1 MASIEPQFRVEKD
14 SMGEVKVPQQAYYGA
29 QTQRAVDNFPISQR
43 RFPREFI
50 RALGLIK
57 LAAAQVNRELGLL
70 EERVTAPIVQAA
82 QEVVD
87 GQWDAD
93 FPIDIYQTGSG
104 TSTNMNANEVMANR
118 AIELMGG
125 ARGSRLIHP
134 NDHVNMCQSSN
145 DVIPTAI
152 HVAALEGIDKHLLPA
167 LRTLYRALAA
177 KAKEFDDDI
186 KIGRTHLMDAT
197 PIRLGQEFSGYARQV
212 ELGIRRVESARPSLA
227 ELALGGTAVGTGLNA
242 HPEFAKRVIARLG
255 ELTGIEFREAE
266 NHFEAQGAQDALV
279 EASGA
284 LKTVAVSLMKIANDI
299 RWLGSGPRCGIGE
312 LMLPELQPGSSI
324 MPGKVNPVIPESVIQ
339 VAAQVLGNDLVV
351 TLGGQWGAL
360 ELNTM
365 MPVMASNLLES
376 IHILGHAAA
385 NFAERCIVGIQAN
398 RERCAELIEQSQ
410 AMCTALAPEIGYDAA
425 AQIAKESFATGR
437 TVRQVARERQVLP
450 EDRLNELLDPR
461 RMTEPGISA
470 GPVGG

>member
-1 MASIEPQFRVEKD
+1 MAVDASSFRIEKD
-14 SMGEVKVPQQAYYGA
+14 SMGEVKVPQAATYGA

-43 RFPREFI
+43 RFPREFL

-57 LAAAQVNRELGLL
+57 LAATEVNRDLGLL
-70 EERVTAPIVQAA
+70 EEKVATPIIRAA
-82 QEVVD
+82 QEVID
-87 GQWDAD
+87 GKFDAD
-93 FPIDIYQTGSG
+93 FVLDIYQTGSG
-104 TSTNMNANEVMANR
+104 TSTNMNANEVIANR

-134 NDHVNMCQSSN
+134 NDHVNICQSSN

-152 HVAALEGIDKHLLPA
+152 HIAALENIHKHLLPA
-167 LRTLYRALAA
+167 LRKLHTALAT
-177 KAKEFDDDI
+177 KAREFDEVI

-212 ELGIRRVESARPSLA
+212 ELGVRRIENTRTALA

-242 HPEFAKRVIARLG
+242 HPEFAKRVIARLT
-255 ELTGIEFREAE
+255 ELTGVEFCEAA
-266 NHFEAQGAQDALV
+266 NHFEAEGAQDALV

-284 LKTVAVSLMKIANDI
+284 LKTVAVSLMKIANDL

-339 VAAQVLGNDLVV
+339 VAAQVIGNDLVV
-351 TLGGQWGAL
+351 TLGGQWGVFD
-360 ELNTM
+360 LNTM

-376 IHILGHAAA
+376 IQILGNAAA
-385 NFAERCIVGIQAN
+385 NFADRCIVGIQAN

-425 AQIAKESFATGR
+425 AQIAKESFATGK
-437 TVRQVARERQVLP
+437 TVRQIARERKVLP

-461 RMTEPGISA
+461 RMTEPGVTA
-470 GPVGG
+470 GPAGG